1 MKNKVLILF
10 LVLLLGVL
18 TAGCG
23 GQEQQGVDE
32 LHDQQYG
39 ETEGIVIQQYFA
51 STTYIYEGQDEE
63 NGELMP
69 PVEFSLEC
77 EEGENIY
84 VAAVNSLIDLPEGQD
99 QYYTMMQER
108 YVCNNV
114 TVEDGMAYVDFS
126 SEGLEG
132 GATTEMVLIDQIV
145 YTLANSFEEIAAV
158 QFTVDGQKTETLMG
172 HIDTSEAFV
181 ADYL

>member
-1 MKNKVLILF
+1 MKKRIFATLIAFTLLFSAILVGCNGTEEGAQSEQTSESEVVSLKAVFESTLKNK
-10 LVLLLGVL
+10 L
-18 TAGCG
+18 TI
-23 GQEQQGVDE
+23 D
-32 LHDQQYG
+32 
-39 ETEGIVIQQYFA
+39 
-51 STTYIYEGQDEE
+51 E

-69 PVEFSLEC
+69 PVEFTLEC
-77 EEGENIY
+77 KDGENIY

-99 QYYTMMQER
+99 QYYTMMQDR

-114 TVEDGMAYVDFS
+114 TVEDGLAYVDFS
-126 SEGLEG
+126 SEGLDG

>member
-10 LVLLLGVL
+10 LILAFGIMSV
-18 TAGCG
+18 GCE
-23 GQEQQGVDE
+23 GQEQQGVDD
-32 LHDQQYG
+32 LQNQQSG
-39 ETEGIVIQQYFA
+39 QTDGTVIQQYFA
-51 STTYIYEGQDEE
+51 SSAYIYDGQDEE

-69 PVEFSLEC
+69 PVEYTLNC
-77 EEGENIY
+77 KDGDNIY
-84 VAAVNSLIDLPEGQD
+84 VAAVNSLMDLPEGQD
-99 QYYTMMQER
+99 QYYTMMQDK
-108 YVCNNV
+108 YVCTNV

-145 YTLANSFEEIAAV
+145 YTLANSFEEITAI
-158 QFTVDGQKTETLMG
+158 QFTIDGQKTETLMG
-172 HIDTSEAFV
+172 HMDTSEAFV